1 MLKLHH
7 EASLRYYIENYKI
20 NNMFEI
26 NLTSHMEL
34 HCFNKNEL
42 IVLKNTFP
50 DYLYFFV
57 EGSAVKLEN
66 SYSDNNIIKA
76 SINNLNV
83 LGCLELFTQNKFEY
97 SLRALD
103 ECICIAI
110 PLSIIKDISFTDS
123 TFLNYFCKSFA
134 NSIYNNSLE
143 INFLNKEKDA
153 I

>member
-7 EASLRYYIENYKI
+7 EDTLRYYIENYKI

-26 NLTSHMEL
+26 NLNSHMEL

-42 IVLKNTFP
+42 IVLKDSFP
-50 DYLYFFV
+50 NYLYFFV
-57 EGSAVKLEN
+57 EGTAVKLEN
-66 SYSDNNIIKA
+66 LYNNNDIVKA
-76 SINNLNV
+76 STENLNV
-83 LGCLELFTQNKFEY
+83 LGSLELFTQNRFEY

-110 PLSIIKDISFTDS
+110 PLSIIKDTAFKDP
-123 TFLNYFCKSFA
+123 TFLTYFCKTFA

>member
-7 EASLRYYIENYKI
+7 EDTLRYYIENYKI

-26 NLTSHMEL
+26 NLNSHMEL

-42 IVLKNTFP
+42 IVLKDSFP

-57 EGSAVKLEN
+57 EGTAVKLEN
-66 SYSDNNIIKA
+66 LYNNNDIVKA
-76 SINNLNV
+76 STENLNV
-83 LGCLELFTQNKFEY
+83 LGSLELFTQNKFEY

-110 PLSIIKDISFTDS
+110 PLSIIKDIAFKDP
-123 TFLNYFCKSFA
+123 TFLTYFCKTFA

>member
-7 EASLRYYIENYKI
+7 EDTLRYYIENYKI

-26 NLTSHMEL
+26 NLNSHMEL

-42 IVLKNTFP
+42 IVLKDSFP

-57 EGSAVKLEN
+57 EGTAVKLEN
-66 SYSDNNIIKA
+66 LYNNNDIVKA
-76 SINNLNV
+76 STENLNV
-83 LGCLELFTQNKFEY
+83 LGSLELFTQNKFEY

-110 PLSIIKDISFTDS
+110 PLSIIKDIAFKDP
-123 TFLNYFCKSFA
+123 TFLTYFCKTFA

-143 INFLNKEKDA
+143 ISFLNKEKDA

>member
-7 EASLRYYIENYKI
+7 ENSLRYYLENYKI

-26 NLTSHMEL
+26 NLNSHMEL

-50 DYLYFFV
+50 NYIYFFV

-66 SYSDNNIIKA
+66 LYSNNDIIKA
-76 SINNLNV
+76 SIDNLNV
-83 LGCLELFTQNKFEY
+83 VGSLELFTQNKFEY

-103 ECICIAI
+103 ECIFIAI
-110 PLSIIKDISFTDS
+110 PLSIIKDIAFKDT
-123 TFLNYFCKSFA
+123 TFLTYFCKNFA

-143 INFLNKEKDA
+143 VPFLNKEKDA

>member
-7 EASLRYYIENYKI
+7 EDTLRYYIENYKI

-26 NLTSHMEL
+26 NLNSHMEL

-42 IVLKNTFP
+42 IVLKGSFP

-57 EGSAVKLEN
+57 EGTAVKLEDL
-66 SYSDNNIIKA
+66 YNNNDIVKA
-76 SINNLNV
+76 STENLNV
-83 LGCLELFTQNKFEY
+83 LGSLEFFTQNKFEY

-110 PLSIIKDISFTDS
+110 PLSIIKDISFKDP
-123 TFLNYFCKSFA
+123 TFLAYFCRTFA

-143 INFLNKEKDA
+143 INFLHKEKDA

>member
-7 EASLRYYIENYKI
+7 EDTLRYYIENYKI
-20 NNMFEI
+20 NKMFEI
-26 NLTSHMEL
+26 NLNSHMEL

-42 IVLKNTFP
+42 IVLKDSFP
-50 DYLYFFV
+50 NYLYFFV
-57 EGSAVKLEN
+57 EGTAVKLEN
-66 SYSDNNIIKA
+66 LYNNNDIIKA
-76 SINNLNV
+76 STENLNV
-83 LGCLELFTQNKFEY
+83 LGSLELFTQNRFEY

-110 PLSIIKDISFTDS
+110 PLSIIKDIAFKDP
-123 TFLNYFCKSFA
+123 TFLTYFCKTFA